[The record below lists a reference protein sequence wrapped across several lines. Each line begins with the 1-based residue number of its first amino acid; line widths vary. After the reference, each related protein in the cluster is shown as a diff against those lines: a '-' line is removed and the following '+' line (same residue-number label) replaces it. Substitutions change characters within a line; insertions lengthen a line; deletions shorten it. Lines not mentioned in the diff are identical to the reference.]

1 MKTIHEQTKQ
11 KADNNHISAT
21 MNTLQKALDSMKV
34 RNTKTFTLF
43 LIRHGEASH
52 NIEEKIASEKA
63 KDEAIQDGL
72 SLDDSELLRRMEQ
85 ARVQVLDD
93 PRLFDAPLTDR
104 GREEAVQC
112 QAQLQS
118 LGAKFSRPTQVLVS
132 PLQRA
137 LQTADLVFP
146 DHTSIHVRDE
156 LRERMTGHACDTRNH
171 SHALRKRKSFQRF
184 SMRRLQLGS
193 ILHRRSM
200 PPVVMNDED
209 EDSIELD
216 VRSVTNAGHLMS
228 SAPTLNASEDST
240 KLRERTKLLFDMLL
254 ESEDTSIAVVSHKGY
269 LRELERGQFGLM
281 DSPLYRNCEVR
292 VYEVKISTRSK
303 KLIHAKRLA

>member
-1 MKTIHEQTKQ
+1 
-11 KADNNHISAT
+11 
-21 MNTLQKALDSMKV
+21 MNALQKAMDSRKA
-34 RNTKTFTLF
+34 RTTRTYTLF

-52 NIEEKIASEKA
+52 NIEEKIASARA

-72 SLDDSELLRRMEQ
+72 SQDDAEVLRRMEQ

-104 GREEAVQC
+104 GKDEARQC
-112 QAQLQS
+112 RAQLRS
-118 LGAKFSRPTQVLVS
+118 LGEKFSRPTQVLVS

-146 DHTSIHVRDE
+146 DHANIHVREE
-156 LRERMTGHACDTRNH
+156 LRERITGHACDSRHHTH
-171 SHALRKRKSFQRF
+171 TLRKRKSFKRF

-200 PPVVMNDED
+200 PQFVLNDDTED
-209 EDSIELD
+209 GDKIKLD
-216 VRSVTNAGHLMS
+216 AASAANAVHLMS
-228 SAPTLNASEDST
+228 SAPTVNAAEDSS

-254 ESEDTSIAVVSHKGY
+254 EHEDTSVAVVSHKAY
-269 LRELERGQFGLM
+269 LRELERGQFGIT
-281 DSPLYRNCEVR
+281 DSPLFGNCEVR
-292 VYEVKISTRSK
+292 VYEVQISIRSK
-303 KLIHAKRLA
+303 KLTHVKRLA